1 MTVSLPNNLNAQ
13 AGLGFDTVKSY
24 NDLNALQAIKYGD
37 RADASRLDAVAQQF
51 ESMFVSMMLKG
62 MRSANEAFGK
72 DNPLNSSNMRFYQ
85 EMYDSELAVSLSQ
98 AKGIGIAEVVKRQ
111 LAGRFN
117 AEGKTAPDPLKT
129 AQSIASYERRDLG
142 NPYALAEAITRV
154 DELIQGAEKPLG
166 SRQTLESVQTHSFSE
181 SSLGDR
187 SDVAQNQ
194 KPALPSV
201 DFSTP
206 ESYIESLLPIAKKIE
221 QYSGIDAR
229 IMLAQSA
236 LETGWGKY
244 QIMKADGQPSHN
256 LFGIKAHNA
265 WQGDQA
271 EILTTE
277 FRGGVAMKERAAF
290 RSYRSYEESF
300 KDYAK
305 FLQSNQRYE
314 QALMHRDNPKAFAN
328 ALQAS
333 GYATDPEYGAKIG
346 RILDQYLPSNP
357 KLTTTTGG

>member
-1 MTVSLPNNLNAQ
+1 MTVSLPTNLNAQ
-13 AGLGFDTVKSY
+13 AGVGFDTVKSY
-24 NDLNALQAIKYGD
+24 NDLNALQSIKYGD

-62 MRSANEAFGK
+62 MRSANAAFGE
-72 DNPLNSSNMRFYQ
+72 DNPLNSSNVRFYQ

-111 LAGRFN
+111 LAGHFN
-117 AEGKTAPDPLKT
+117 AEGNTAPDPLKT
-129 AQSIASYERRDLG
+129 AQSIAAYERKNFG
-142 NPYALAEAITRV
+142 NPYALAEAISRV
-154 DELIQGAEKPLG
+154 DGLVQDVEKELASKQALGAAQANSLTDSG
-166 SRQTLESVQTHSFSE
+166 LEANSGLVRN
-181 SSLGDR
+181 DK
-187 SDVAQNQ
+187 N
-194 KPALPSV
+194 ALANF

-206 ESYIESLLPIAKKIE
+206 EAYIESLLPIAKKVE
-221 QYSGIDAR
+221 QQSGIDAR

-236 LETGWGKY
+236 LETGWGQH

-256 LFGIKAHNA
+256 LFGIKAHNH

-277 FRGGVAMKERAAF
+277 YRGGVAMKERAAF
-290 RSYRSYEESF
+290 RSYDSYEDSF
-300 KDYAK
+300 KDYAT

-314 QALMHRDNPKAFAN
+314 QAMDHRDDPKAFAN

-346 RILDQYLPSNP
+346 RILDQYLPP
-357 KLTTTTGG
+357 KPEPKTTIGG